1 MEVFRTNSI
10 PDPLRQA
17 IWLKEISEQSRILK
31 NDRFKN
37 TSVAVV
43 NELSTLVPSAL
54 FRKEDAEKYFHFN
67 FSDTNAVIHAESI
80 RSFDTVNTFA
90 VSKPVEDA
98 MNHIFNQPAIHHHA
112 TSLLEG
118 IFLSFKKSNDKT
130 LLLNIREGFVDIIVT
145 EGKKLIFIN
154 SFGYKNSDDLLYYVM
169 FACDRLQLNPETV
182 SAFLM
187 GGVEKESIAYHA
199 LYKYIRNISFAPR
212 LNVFDFS
219 YVFKEIPAHFYFN
232 LFSLALCES

>member
-67 FSDTNAVIHAESI
+67 
-80 RSFDTVNTFA
+80 
-90 VSKPVEDA
+90 
-98 MNHIFNQPAIHHHA
+98 
-112 TSLLEG
+112 L
-118 IFLSFKKSNDKT
+118 SND
-130 LLLNIREGFVDIIVT
+130 
-145 EGKKLIFIN
+145 
-154 SFGYKNSDDLLYYVM
+154 
-169 FACDRLQLNPETV
+169 
-182 SAFLM
+182 
-187 GGVEKESIAYHA
+187 H
-199 LYKYIRNISFAPR
+199 
-212 LNVFDFS
+212 
-219 YVFKEIPAHFYFN
+219 
-232 LFSLALCES
+232 